1 VSAPGSAVG
10 CTSDHHSNREIL
22 AAFSTEAAAAEDV
35 NDALYERR
43 AQKADFIRDHPT
55 FDKTFWIFSQKNPLR
70 RMCQKLVQPPG
81 GERIFGTPRSPIAHP
96 IFQLALLLTVI
107 GGIVVESIA
116 TPIYRRNFY
125 LRHGLVRFTWFDIA
139 EATFGLTLVVEFLIK
154 VVADGFV
161 FTPNAYVRSIWN
173 VLDLFILAGLIVN
186 LTTTLIFIGGLSRFT
201 RALKALRALRLIT
214 LIDMMRNTFQ
224 SLIISGVTRILD
236 AAVLAI
242 LYMIPYA
249 VWGLNIFAGKMNECN
264 DLNANGLSDCNNEF
278 DNTFVGD
285 SFGFL
290 VPRVWDNPSPSTT
303 FSFDTFRSALLILFE
318 IVSLEGWIDVM
329 GVATSI
335 TGENLQPQTNTS
347 QVNAIF
353 FLIYNLLGGVVILT
367 LFVRQVVSSEITVT
381 IFLTFI
387 FHSIIIGNFSS
398 KTGTAFL
405 TQPQREWIDL
415 QKLIKRQR
423 PSKRPSS
430 RPTWPVRAWCFD
442 RAVNKHGWW
451 SRMMTAL
458 FIIHIFALM
467 YVS

>member
-1 VSAPGSAVG
+1 VG
-10 CTSDHHSNREIL
+10 DISKYDLDREIL
-22 AAFSTEAAAAEDV
+22 AQLNTEAATAEDV

-55 FDKTFWIFSQKNPLR
+55 FDRTFWIFSQKNPFR
-70 RMCQKLVQPPG
+70 RMCQKLVQPSG
-81 GERIFGTPRSPIAHP
+81 GERIFGTQHSPIAHP
-96 IFQLALLLTVI
+96 IFQLALLLAVI

-125 LRHGLVRFTWFDIA
+125 LQHGLVRFAWFDIA
-139 EATFGLTLVVEFLIK
+139 EAAFGLTLVVEFVIK

-186 LTTTLIFIGGLSRFT
+186 LTTSLIFIGGLSRFT

-224 SLIISGVTRILD
+224 SLIISGVIRILD

-249 VWGLNIFAGKMNECN
+249 VWGLNIFAGKMNKCN
-264 DLNANGLSDCNNEF
+264 DQTVNGLSDCNNEF
-278 DNTFVGD
+278 DNSFVND

-329 GVATSI
+329 GIATSI
-335 TGENLQPQTNTS
+335 TGENLQPQTNAS

-367 LFVRQVVSSEITVT
+367 LFVRQVVSPKILIVIISDFV
-381 IFLTFI
+381 I

-423 PSKRPSS
+423 PSKRPSG

-458 FIIHIFALM
+458 FIVHIFALM
-467 YVS
+467 CVNQNPC

>member
-1 VSAPGSAVG
+1 
-10 CTSDHHSNREIL
+10 
-22 AAFSTEAAAAEDV
+22 
-35 NDALYERR
+35 LYERR
-43 AQKADFIRDHPT
+43 AQRADFIRDHPT

-81 GERIFGTPRSPIAHP
+81 GERIFGTPHSPIAHP

-116 TPIYRRNFY
+116 TPMYRRGFY
-125 LRHGLVRFTWFDIA
+125 LRHGLVRFAWFDIA

-154 VVADGFV
+154 IIADGFV

-173 VLDLFILAGLIVN
+173 VLDLIILAGLIVN

-214 LIDMMRNTFQ
+214 LIDKMRNTFQ

-264 DLNANGLSDCNNEF
+264 DQNANGLSDCNNEF
-278 DNTFVGD
+278 DNTVVGD
-285 SFGFL
+285 HFVFL

-303 FSFDTFRSALLILFE
+303 FSFDTFRSSLLILFE

-329 GVATSI
+329 GVATGI
-335 TGENLQPQTNTS
+335 TGVNLQPQTNTS

-367 LFVRQVVSSEITVT
+367 LFVRQAKSSEV
-381 IFLTFI
+381 
-387 FHSIIIGNFSS
+387 
-398 KTGTAFL
+398 
-405 TQPQREWIDL
+405 
-415 QKLIKRQR
+415 
-423 PSKRPSS
+423 PS
-430 RPTWPVRAWCFD
+430 
-442 RAVNKHGWW
+442 
-451 SRMMTAL
+451 
-458 FIIHIFALM
+458 
-467 YVS
+467 